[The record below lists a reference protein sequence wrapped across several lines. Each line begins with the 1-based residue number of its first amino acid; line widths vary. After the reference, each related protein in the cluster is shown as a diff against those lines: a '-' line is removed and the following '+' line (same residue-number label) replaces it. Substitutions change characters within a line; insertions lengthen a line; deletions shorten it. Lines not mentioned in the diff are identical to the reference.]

1 MSFNYILARC
11 ACLTNESPD
20 WSSSDSFF
28 RLLIRQYRQKQLN
41 SIPMATSVDWHS
53 ASINFI
59 YTTDVTMILSW
70 WEWRDLKLHGDP
82 FLFWLSCWMSSRHI
96 GRFKMNPG
104 EGEILHRPLTFDSLL
119 WTALRLRLSWIRFS
133 SVFLSSTLC
142 CRSCLEALSFR
153 LPWVSSV
160 ASLVKKR
167 DFLLFP

>member
-1 MSFNYILARC
+1 MSFYSLLARC

-28 RLLIRQYRQKQLN
+28 RLLKRQYRQKQLN

-53 ASINFI
+53 ASINYI
-59 YTTDVTMILSW
+59 YTTDVTMILCESGVTW
-70 WEWRDLKLHGDP
+70 
-82 FLFWLSCWMSSRHI
+82 SCMETISFSCSRAGCHL

-104 EGEILHRPLTFDSLL
+104 EGEILHWPLTFDSLL

-133 SVFLSSTLC
+133 SVFLSSSFC

-153 LPWVSSV
+153 LPWVES
-160 ASLVKKR
+160 AR
-167 DFLLFP
+167 